1 MAIRKRNRG
10 FSLTETVVTAALST
24 AVIGSSAGLF
34 AYTVRRVQTESVEL
48 AVASQAQELADE
60 MSALVQN
67 CGYVKLE
74 SSNGQ
79 VSMLALVPTNE
90 MDSDGDGVPDTPGPS
105 FISPAGHEIFSS
117 TSYEGFVWTPPSG
130 STPGKIER
138 LVNSNEG
145 GGDMMLV
152 VDDSWSNRD
161 GRPRW
166 NMIRNVEFSSNP
178 LRRETTMVITA
189 SANLSTGQT
198 ADSLN
203 NGNSSEYKVTRVVNW
218 GLSK

>member
-1 MAIRKRNRG
+1 MALRKRNRG

-79 VSMLALVPTNE
+79 VSLLALVPSNDLDT
-90 MDSDGDGVPDTPGPS
+90 DGDGVPDTAAPS
-105 FISPAGHEIFSS
+105 SISPAGHEMYSA
-117 TSYEGFVWTPPSG
+117 TSYEGFMWTLPAG

-138 LVNSNEG
+138 LRNSTEG
-145 GGDMMLV
+145 GSENMLII
-152 VDDSWSNRD
+152 DESWASRD
-161 GRPRW
+161 GKPRW
-166 NMIRNVEFSSNP
+166 NMIRNVEFTSDP
-178 LRRETTMVITA
+178 LRRETTFTITA
-189 SANLSTGQT
+189 SANLSTGEA

-203 NGNSSEYKVTRVVNW
+203 NGNAAEFKVTRVVNW

>member
-1 MAIRKRNRG
+1 MSIRKRNRG

-60 MSALVQN
+60 MSTLVQN

-79 VSMLALVPTNE
+79 VTMLALVPTNE
-90 MDSDGDGVPDTPGPS
+90 MDSDGDGEPDTPGPS
-105 FISPAGHEIFSS
+105 SISPAGHEIYSS
-117 TSYEGFVWTPPSG
+117 TSYEGFMWTPPAG

-138 LVNSNEG
+138 LRNSGTDGTE
-145 GGDMMLV
+145 MMLV
-152 VDDSWSNRD
+152 VDDSWANRD
-161 GRPRW
+161 GKPRW
-166 NMIRNVEFSSNP
+166 NMIRNVEFTNNP

-189 SANLSTGQT
+189 SANLSTGE
-198 ADSLN
+198 AAESLTD
-203 NGNSSEYKVTRVVNW
+203 GNAAEYKVTRIVNW

>member
-1 MAIRKRNRG
+1 
-10 FSLTETVVTAALST
+10 VVTAALST

-60 MSALVQN
+60 MSGLVQN

-79 VSMLALVPTNE
+79 TSMLALVPTNE
-90 MDSDGDGVPDTPGPS
+90 MDSDGDGEPDTPGPS
-105 FISPAGHEIFSS
+105 SISPAGHEIYSS
-117 TSYEGFVWTPPSG
+117 TSYEGFMWTPPTG
-130 STPGKIER
+130 SDPGKIEK
-138 LVNSNEG
+138 LVNSDAG
-145 GGDMMLV
+145 GSEMMLV

-166 NMIRNVEFSSNP
+166 NMIRNVEFTNNP

-189 SANLSTGQT
+189 SANLSTGQA

-203 NGNSSEYKVTRVVNW
+203 DGNSSEYKVTRVVNW

>member
-1 MAIRKRNRG
+1 MALRKRNRG

-79 VSMLALVPTNE
+79 VSLLALVPTND
-90 MDSDGDGVPDTPGPS
+90 MDSDGDGEPDTAAPS
-105 FISPAGHEIFSS
+105 SISPAGHEIYSA
-117 TSYEGFVWTPPSG
+117 TSYEGFMWTPPAG

-138 LVNSNEG
+138 LRNSTG
-145 GGDMMLV
+145 GGSEMMLV
-152 VDDSWSNRD
+152 IDESWASCD
-161 GRPRW
+161 GKPRW
-166 NMIRNVEFSSNP
+166 NMIRNVEFTNNP
-178 LRRETTMVITA
+178 LRRETTFTITA
-189 SANLSTGQT
+189 SANLSTGEE

-203 NGNSSEYKVTRVVNW
+203 NGNAAEYKVTRVVNW